1 MKQSQIISSIQ
12 NVDLPLYHLLPRW
25 NGDTCSLARSNDTHV
40 TCTCFRFASYSV
52 LLQHDSLQ
60 GNFYGSSQG
69 SSSSS
74 SGDLQQALSNGGS
87 KRQGEGLDSAAVI
100 AIAVLSACLA
110 IVFIMAAAIL
120 AVYYRRVKVSHS
132 MKTTQLPVLIDC
144 VKK

>member
-1 MKQSQIISSIQ
+1 M
-12 NVDLPLYHLLPRW
+12 PCYHLLPRW

-52 LLQHDSLQ
+52 LLQQDSLQ

-69 SSSSS
+69 SSSS
-74 SGDLQQALSNGGS
+74 GDLQQALSNGGRS
-87 KRQGEGLDSAAVI
+87 KQGEGLDSAAVI

-132 MKTTQLPVLIDC
+132 TKATQLPALKVC
-144 VKK
+144 VVYTSYKLNPL

>member
-1 MKQSQIISSIQ
+1 MTC
-12 NVDLPLYHLLPRW
+12 YHLLPRW

-87 KRQGEGLDSAAVI
+87 KRQGEEGLDSAAVI

-132 MKTTQLPVLIDC
+132 MKTTQLPVLNIVSKNDYSTLYNRPA
-144 VKK
+144 

>member
-1 MKQSQIISSIQ
+1 MTC
-12 NVDLPLYHLLPRW
+12 YHLLPRW

-69 SSSSS
+69 SSS
-74 SGDLQQALSNGGS
+74 GDLQQALSNGGRS
-87 KRQGEGLDSAAVI
+87 KQGEGLDSAAVI

-132 MKTTQLPVLIDC
+132 MKTTQLPVLKDC

>member
-1 MKQSQIISSIQ
+1 MTCF
-12 NVDLPLYHLLPRW
+12 YHLLPRW

-52 LLQHDSLQ
+52 LLRHDSLQ

-87 KRQGEGLDSAAVI
+87 KRQGEEGLDSAAVI

-132 MKTTQLPVLIDC
+132 MKTTQLPVLKDC

>member
-1 MKQSQIISSIQ
+1 MTC
-12 NVDLPLYHLLPRW
+12 YHLLPRW

-52 LLQHDSLQ
+52 LLRHDSLQ

-69 SSSSS
+69 SSSSSSSSS

-120 AVYYRRVKVSHS
+120 AVYYRRVKVS
-132 MKTTQLPVLIDC
+132 D
-144 VKK
+144 

>member
-1 MKQSQIISSIQ
+1 M
-12 NVDLPLYHLLPRW
+12 PCYHLLPRW

-60 GNFYGSSQG
+60 GNFYGSSQR
-69 SSSSS
+69 SSSS
-74 SGDLQQALSNGGS
+74 SGDLHQALSNGGS

-132 MKTTQLPVLIDC
+132 MKKLRSCLSLKIVSKNDYSILYNRPA
-144 VKK
+144 